1 MLHHGHLAIFKVL
14 VAMQILYIFKY
25 NDASIKAK
33 FIEIRNTYDYSIQVA
48 GTPIAVYTV
57 NGNGYSGL
65 YTFLFRV
72 KEDYLIKI
80 YDLANKDYYY
90 ECDCLLIYCPIKLI

>member
-1 MLHHGHLAIFKVL
+1 MYS
-14 VAMQILYIFKY
+14 ILYL
-25 NDASIKAK
+25 NETDASIQAK
-33 FIEIRNTYDYSIQVA
+33 FIEIRNTYDYSIKIA

-80 YDLANKDYYY
+80 YDLTNRDYYY
-90 ECDCLLIYCPIKLI
+90 ECDCLLIYCPTKLI